1 MPLSRI
7 SNNVISDNTITNA
20 KINSSAAIAKTKLA
34 SLDIVNA
41 DVNANAA
48 IAATKYVMPSGSVIQ
63 TVNSTYNS
71 SSALN
76 SQSYVAAATLG
87 TITTTVA
94 NSKILTFTN
103 IPIQTRDI
111 DNIYFIALRSSLDSY
126 ASNLQMNLHVN
137 YATNDHLLPYTGMN
151 YLHSPNQSASTAIT
165 YKLYIKNSNN
175 SAGWYMLDTWGQS
188 GYVYSTQHLEIM
200 P

>member
-63 TVNSTYNS
+63 TVNSTFNGGG
-71 SSALN
+71 ALN

-103 IPIQTRDI
+103 IPIQTSDN

-137 YATNDHLLPYTGMN
+137 YATNDH
-151 YLHSPNQSASTAIT
+151 
-165 YKLYIKNSNN
+165 
-175 SAGWYMLDTWGQS
+175 
-188 GYVYSTQHLEIM
+188 
-200 P
+200 